1 MTVNRFPEDKIL
13 RLDALLRG
21 AGSVAIITHTHP
33 DGDALGST
41 TALWHFLTASLGR
54 KARILV
60 PDAVAANLGFIVAEG
75 SLTDFSASPAEAA
88 ECVASADL
96 IVCLDLNSLSRSA
109 GAEQAVRASKAPK
122 ILIDHHLSPACED
135 FDLVFSETEIS
146 SASELLYYILLALPE
161 VGSAEKLPE
170 EARRALMV
178 GMTTDTNNFANSVFP
193 TTLAMASSLLAA
205 GVDRDDILANLYN
218 RYGENRFRAMG
229 AVLSDLMHI
238 TPEGVA
244 YFIMDSDFLRKYEIC
259 EGDTEGFVNLPLGID
274 RVKMSV
280 FLKEDDGYYRVS
292 VRSKKGWSANMLARN
307 HFNGGG
313 HECAAGG
320 RLYWPKDIADRKD
333 AAEYLETVTARF
345 MCNRKPEQ

>member
-1 MTVNRFPEDKIL
+1 MKQLPPDKIL

-41 TALWHFLTASLGR
+41 TALWYFLTLTLGR

-60 PDAVAANLGFIVAEG
+60 PDAVASNLQFIVAED
-75 SLTDFSASPAEAA
+75 SLLDVSADPSGAA
-88 ECVASADL
+88 AFIGSADL
-96 IVCLDLNSLSRSA
+96 VVCLDLNVLSRTA
-109 GAEQAVRASKAPK
+109 GAEASVRSSRAAKV
-122 ILIDHHLSPACED
+122 LIDHHLSPAVED
-135 FDLVFSETEIS
+135 FDLVFSETETS
-146 SASELLYYILLALPE
+146 SASELLHYILLALPGIGT
-161 VGSAEKLPE
+161 VDNLPE
-170 EARRALMV
+170 GTRRALMV

-193 TTLAMASSLLAA
+193 TTLAMASALLAA

-229 AVLSDLMHI
+229 AVLSELMHI
-238 TPEGVA
+238 TPDGVA
-244 YFIMDSDFLRKYEIC
+244 YFIMDSVFLRKFEIC

-274 RVKMSV
+274 RVRISI
-280 FLKEDDGYYRVS
+280 FLKEDDGYYRTS
-292 VRSKKGWSANMLARN
+292 IRSKKGWSANMLARE

-320 RLYWPKDIADRKD
+320 RLYWPEDIAGPEE
-333 AAEYLETVTARF
+333 AAGYIETVTARF
-345 MCNRKPEQ
+345 MRNRKPEI

>member
-1 MTVNRFPEDKIL
+1 MTMKQFPADEIL

-21 AGSVAIITHTHP
+21 AESVAIITHTHP

-41 TALWHFLTASLGR
+41 TALWHFLTATLGK

-60 PDAVAANLGFIVAEG
+60 PDAIASNLQFIVAEN
-75 SLTDFSASPAEAA
+75 SLLDVSADPSGAAAFIEAA
-88 ECVASADL
+88 DL
-96 IVCLDLNSLSRSA
+96 VVCLDLNVLSRSA
-109 GAEQAVRASKAPK
+109 GAEALVRSSKARRV
-122 ILIDHHLSPACED
+122 LIDHHLSPAVED

-146 SASELLYYILLALPE
+146 SASELLHYILLALPD
-161 VGSAEKLPE
+161 VGTVDGIPA

-229 AVLSDLMHI
+229 AVLSDLMRI
-238 TPEGVA
+238 TPDGVA
-244 YFIMDSDFLRKYEIC
+244 YFIMDSAFLRKYEIC

-274 RVKMSV
+274 RVKISI
-280 FLKEDDGYYRVS
+280 FLKEDDGFYRTS
-292 VRSKKGWSANMLARN
+292 IRSKKGWSANMLARG

-320 RLYWPKDIADRKD
+320 RLYWPEDIAGPEE
-333 AAEYLETVTARF
+333 AAGYIETVTARF
-345 MCNRKPEQ
+345 MRNRKPEI

>member
-1 MTVNRFPEDKIL
+1 MKQLPADKIL

-21 AGSVAIITHTHP
+21 ARSVAIITHTHP

-41 TALWHFLTASLGR
+41 TALWHFLTASLGK

-60 PDAVAANLGFIVAEG
+60 PDAIASNLGFIVAEN
-75 SLTDFSASPAEAA
+75 SLTDFSASPAEAS
-88 ECVASADL
+88 EFVATSDL
-96 IVCLDLNSLSRSA
+96 VVCLDFNALSRSA
-109 GAEQAVRASKAPK
+109 GAEQAVRASKAQK
-122 ILIDHHLSPACED
+122 VLIDHHLNPACEE

-146 SASELLYYILLALPE
+146 SASELLYYILLALPF
-161 VGSAEKLPE
+161 VGAVEKLPE

-229 AVLSDLMHI
+229 AVLSELMRI

-244 YFIMDSDFLRKYEIC
+244 YFILDADFLRKYEIC

-292 VRSKKGWSANMLARN
+292 VRSKKGWSANMLART

-320 RLYWPKDIADRKD
+320 RLYWPEDIADRKD
-333 AAEYLETVTARF
+333 AADYLETVTARF
-345 MCNRKPEQ
+345 MRKPEPEQ

>member
-13 RLDALLRG
+13 RLDALLCG